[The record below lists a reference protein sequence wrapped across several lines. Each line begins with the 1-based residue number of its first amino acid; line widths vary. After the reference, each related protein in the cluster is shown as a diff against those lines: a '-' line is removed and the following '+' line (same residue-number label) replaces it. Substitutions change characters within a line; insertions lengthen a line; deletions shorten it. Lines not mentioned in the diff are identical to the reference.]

1 MSETKEKYLDERK
14 VDDINTIKTGMA
26 DNIINDI
33 RTNDL
38 DYQTLTSELGV
49 SEQEFLEMLVKPTEF
64 AGSELFLMG
73 QNVRKRVQPKANKL

>member
-1 MSETKEKYLDERK
+1 MSEIKDKYLDERK
-14 VDDINTIKTGMA
+14 VDDINAIKTGMA

-33 RTNDL
+33 RVNDL

-64 AGSELFLMG
+64 AGSELFLME
-73 QNVRKRVQPKANKL
+73 QNVRKRVQKKSNKL